1 MIFLCFP
8 WCKLIQQSNFKF
20 TGDYIHIGIQIQ
32 SAFQTLRG
40 FTLDIVEKLAILEG
54 ERSSINP
61 GPEVR
66 ENWDAL
72 VQNLINDAISKK
84 ESGPAYRV
92 APDNKPI
99 IEDDFAIHK
108 TGRDMET
115 AMNHLSEKVVSY
127 GVQIGHP
134 NYLAYIPGSDNY
146 LSALGDYL
154 GAAINP
160 YTGVAITNPG
170 AAAMQQALIKWVGA
184 FLGYKGSFAG
194 DITSGG
200 SHANLTAIVTARDFL
215 KIQPEDIRQTTVYY
229 SEHAH
234 HSVNKALHIA
244 GMEYCKQRLIACNPD
259 FSISVDELK
268 KTVQK
273 DKKAGL
279 KPWLIVANAGTT
291 DTGTVDDLNA
301 MADIAKQYACWFHVD
316 GAYGAG
322 FALCALGKEEL
333 RGIERADSIVFDP
346 HKSLFLSFGC
356 GVVLIKNGAALRR
369 AHHFIGNYMRDPGV
383 DTTDSP
389 SSNSA
394 ELTRP
399 FRALRMWLP
408 LTVLGTD
415 PFRAALEEKMLLARY
430 AHEKLNKIDH
440 LWVGPLPQL
449 SIVVFRY
456 QSEDAEHDE
465 KINQDFIEEIIAD
478 GEFYISTTELN
489 GKATLRLAILTTRTN
504 REAIDN
510 FILMIEKK
518 VKSLS
523 TEVKST

>member
-1 MIFLCFP
+1 
-8 WCKLIQQSNFKF
+8 
-20 TGDYIHIGIQIQ
+20 
-32 SAFQTLRG
+32 
-40 FTLDIVEKLAILEG
+40 LDIVEKLAILES

-61 GPEVR
+61 NSEER

-92 APDNKPI
+92 ASSHKSVN
-99 IEDDFAIHK
+99 EDDFAIHA
-108 TGRDMET
+108 TGSDMET
-115 AMNHLSEKVVSY
+115 AMAQLSEKIVSY

-170 AAAMQQALIKWVGA
+170 AAAMQQALILWVGG
-184 FLGYKGSFAG
+184 FLGYKDDFGG

-200 SHANLTAIVTARDFL
+200 SHANLTAIVTARDFF
-215 KIQPEDIRQTTVYY
+215 KIQPEEIRQASVYY
-229 SEHAH
+229 SAHAH
-234 HSVNKALHIA
+234 HSINKALHIA
-244 GMEYCKQRLIACNPD
+244 GMEYCTQRSISCNAD
-259 FSISVDELK
+259 FSINTDELE
-268 KTVQK
+268 KTIQK
-273 DKKAGL
+273 DQEAGL

-291 DTGTVDDLNA
+291 DTGTIDDLDG
-301 MADIAKQYACWFHVD
+301 MADIAEHHACWFHVD

-322 FALCALGKEEL
+322 FALCDLGKEVL
-333 RGIERADSIVFDP
+333 RGIERADSVVFDP

-356 GVVLIKNGAALRR
+356 GVVLVKNGTALTH

-383 DTTDSP
+383 DTSDSP
-389 SSNSA
+389 ASSSA

-408 LTVLGTD
+408 LAVLGTD
-415 PFRAALEEKMLLARY
+415 PFRAALEEKMLLAQY
-430 AHEKLNKIDH
+430 AHDKLNKIDQ
-440 LWVGPLPQL
+440 LWVGPVPQL

-456 QSEDAEHDE
+456 QSGDIEHDE
-465 KINQDFIEEIIAD
+465 KINQGIIKEILAE

-489 GKATLRLAILTTRTN
+489 GKAALRLAILTTRTN

-510 FILMIEKK
+510 FILMIKKK
-518 VKSLS
+518 VESLKGQSKSA
-523 TEVKST
+523 